1 MSQCE
6 EEQARSVKRQKTE
19 VEDPL
24 AALQLSELSTD
35 VLGRILQ
42 YSNVKDLAEV
52 ACVSQKFRQVCKDGS
67 LPQERWG
74 TLTIVTGSFPNLL
87 TRLRRF
93 EEQGV
98 FSRFSYLRLRGVLGL
113 EKVTRSEVARYIRR
127 LELSVTR
134 LDMSLHPDATKKYG
148 KMHACIPKFISAV
161 MPNLKEIDMSHAGV
175 TRSAISDFSRN
186 CPNLERFTWN
196 SCNNN
201 KKVFVTG
208 QDFRFRFISRRAIRH
223 ESKIREVFM
232 DDAVLYVPVAGP
244 YTYPVPQT
252 PEERVLGVLESD
264 KHRLSIFFFLSSTLE
279 RVSIK
284 NLGVYAYGDKTSLKI
299 SQKALIKFVRSTPHL
314 VWLRSDLSAE
324 NVAMLQAER
333 PEIVFVSE

>member
-1 MSQCE
+1 MSQCADE
-6 EEQARSVKRQKTE
+6 EARSAKRQKTE

-24 AALQLSELSTD
+24 GGALQFSELSTD

-52 ACVSQKFRQVCKDGS
+52 ACVSRKFRQVCKDGS

-74 TLTIVTGSFPNLL
+74 TLTVVTGSFPNLL
-87 TRLRRF
+87 TQLKRF

-98 FSRFSYLRLRGVLGL
+98 FSRFSYLRLRGVPGLG
-113 EKVTRSEVARYIRR
+113 KVKRSEVARYLRR

-134 LDMSLHPDATKKYG
+134 LDISLHPTASKKDR

-161 MPNLKEIDMSHAGV
+161 MPNLKEIDMSHAIV
-175 TRSAISDFSRN
+175 TQSAISDFSKK

-196 SCNNN
+196 CC
-201 KKVFVTG
+201 KEATAFVTG
-208 QDFRFRFISRRAIRH
+208 QDFRFINARSILH

-232 DDAVLYVPVAGP
+232 DDAVLYVPGEW
-244 YTYPVPQT
+244 TYGYQPQQT
-252 PEERVLGVLESD
+252 PEERILGRLESD
-264 KHRLSIFFFLSSTLE
+264 ESLGSIFSYLSSTLE

-284 NLGVYAYGDKTSLKI
+284 NLGVNTISDRKKVKI
-299 SQKALIKFVRSTPHL
+299 SQKVLIKFVRSMPHL
-314 VWLRSDLSAE
+314 VWLRSDLNAE